1 MPEQTMQAWMS
12 LYAGVGLTAALCMA
26 IALLKTVHDYRSGA
40 HVLRFATWP
49 DRILAVPK
57 LWLRA
62 NLNYLSGAPVVGLI
76 ALAYAHHI
84 GFAVLGSV

>member
-1 MPEQTMQAWMS
+1 MT

-26 IALLKTVHDYRSGA
+26 VALLKTVHDYRSGA
-40 HVLRFATWP
+40 HVLRLETWP